1 MKIYRMVL
9 GPVSTNTYIVADDN
23 GNTAVID
30 PADRPNDIIAQL
42 RAKNLTPRAIL
53 LTHGHFDHI
62 GAIKGLKAAYPDL
75 PVMIGKD
82 DEYRLKESELK
93 KEGWLTPAMME
104 QYTGLSA
111 TRTLSDGD
119 TVDVGALHF
128 DVITTPGHTEGGVT
142 YRCGDYL
149 FTGDTLFCNS
159 IGRTDFAGGNYTALL
174 ASLRKLAQLP
184 GDYTVLPG
192 HDEETTLDTERR
204 VNMYIKEALR

>member
-9 GPVSTNTYIVADDN
+9 GPVSTNTYLVADDA

-30 PADRPNDIIAQL
+30 PADRPNDIIAHL

-62 GAIKGLKAAYPDL
+62 GAIKGLKEAYPDL
-75 PVMIGKD
+75 PVIIGRD
-82 DEYRLKESELK
+82 DEYRLKESELR
-93 KEGWLTPAMME
+93 KESWLTPAMME
-104 QYTGLSA
+104 QYTGLAA
-111 TRTLSDGD
+111 TRTLCDGD
-119 TVDVGALHF
+119 TIDVGALHF

-149 FTGDTLFCNS
+149 FTGDTLFCGS
-159 IGRTDFAGGNYTALL
+159 IGRTDFAGGNYAQLIS
-174 ASLRKLAQLP
+174 SLKKLAQLP

-192 HDEETTLDTERR
+192 HDMDTTLEAERKTNYY
-204 VNMYIKEALR
+204 VKDALR